1 MASSGLG
8 FALDGKLAHHVG
20 LDVISVRS
28 LAGLGENAAA
38 CDGDRAF
45 AGFLPTVGHPSAV
58 AFASCLFSPE
68 IPIGSW
74 PPSIYRY
81 TQGTCTPQV
90 HAHAGR
96 TVLVGLGNTSAHPT
110 SRPRYGPV

>member
-8 FALDGKLAHHVG
+8 FALNGKLAHHVG

-45 AGFLPTVGHPSAV
+45 AGFLPTVGRPSAV
-58 AFASCLFSPE
+58 AFASCLISPE

-74 PPSIYRY
+74 PPLNYRY
-81 TQGTCTPQV
+81 TQGTYTP
-90 HAHAGR
+90 
-96 TVLVGLGNTSAHPT
+96 
-110 SRPRYGPV
+110 